1 MTTARLIRP
10 LLAAAFI
17 ASLLGG
23 SFTPDLVRGD
33 DLSQAQAQQKQIAA
47 QLAAQKAHMAE
58 LASLQADLAASLA
71 VTKFKL
77 IGINSDL
84 VDVKANVA
92 ATQIKVNAVQ
102 AQYNQQVEDLN
113 NLDLALVGLD
123 REEQQKAA
131 DLAQAKALL
140 ADHIKAAY
148 DQDRTSILE
157 TILSAD
163 SFTDALGDIGNLID
177 VGDQDHVLANQIATD
192 QATLF
197 ALNET
202 VTSTRFQTQELAEQ
216 TAAQK
221 VQLDTSLASLNAA
234 KAQLAILQKATSKA
248 LALQVATYNKLSS
261 NAAALRR
268 AINAEAAAEAK
279 ISQKIQNILNAGGNN
294 GGIPSQYNGTLRWP
308 ISGTVTQEF
317 GCTGFPSEPP
327 LGSCAH
333 FHNGIDIADPMDTPI
348 HAAGDGRVV
357 FAGPLS
363 DGAWVVMIA
372 HSTKLITWYAHVDDR
387 RGHTIPVKVGQW
399 VTAGQVIAYVGMTGN
414 TTGPHLHFMTQ
425 LNGNYVNPRLFL

>member
-10 LLAAAFI
+10 ILLAAFVAALF
-17 ASLLGG
+17 GG

-33 DLSQAQAQQKQIAA
+33 DLSQAQAQQRAIAAQIAA
-47 QLAAQKAHMAE
+47 EKKHMAE
-58 LASLQADLAASLA
+58 LASLQADLAATLA
-71 VTKFKL
+71 VTKSKL
-77 IGINSDL
+77 QGINSDL

-92 ATQIKVNAVQ
+92 ATQAKVNAVQ
-102 AQYNQQVEDLN
+102 VQYNQQVEDLN
-113 NLDLALVGLD
+113 NLDLALVGLN
-123 REEQQKAA
+123 REEQEKAA
-131 DLAQAKALL
+131 DLAKTKALL
-140 ADHIKAAY
+140 ADHIRAAY

-157 TILSAD
+157 TILSAA
-163 SFTDALGDIGNLID
+163 SFTDALGDIGSLID
-177 VGDQDHVLANQIATD
+177 FGNQDHVLANQIAID
-192 QATLF
+192 QATLM
-197 ALNET
+197 ALNTT
-202 VTSTRFQTQELAEQ
+202 VTSTRLQTEQLAEQ

-221 VQLDTSLASLNAA
+221 VQLDASLAALNAA
-234 KAQLAILQKATSKA
+234 KAQLALLQKATSKA
-248 LALQVATYNKLSS
+248 LALQVSTYNKLST

-268 AINAEAAAEAK
+268 AINAEAAAEAA
-279 ISQKIQNILNAGGNN
+279 ISRKIQNILNAGGLG
-294 GGIPSQYNGTLRWP
+294 GGIPSQYNGTLNWP

-333 FHNGIDIADPMDTPI
+333 FHNGIDIADPMYTPI
-348 HAAGDGRVV
+348 HAAGPGKVV

-372 HSTKLITWYAHVDDR
+372 HSTHLITWYAHVDDKR
-387 RGHTIPVKVGQW
+387 HPIPVRVGQW

-414 TTGPHLHFMTQ
+414 TTGPHLHWMTQ

>member
-10 LLAAAFI
+10 LLIAALAV
-17 ASLLGG
+17 ALLGG
-23 SFTPDLVRGD
+23 SFTPDLVKGD
-33 DLSQAQAQQKQIAA
+33 DLSQAQAQQKAIAA
-47 QLAAQKAHMAE
+47 QIAAQKAHMAE
-58 LASLQADLAASLA
+58 LASLQADLATALAS
-71 VTKFKL
+71 TKTKL
-77 IGINSDL
+77 LGINSDL
-84 VDVKANVA
+84 VDVKANVV
-92 ATQIKVNAVQ
+92 ATQAKVTAVQ
-102 AQYNQQVEDLN
+102 AEYNAQVEDLN
-113 NLDLALVGLD
+113 NLDLALIGLD
-123 REEQQKAA
+123 REEQAKAA

-140 ADHIKAAY
+140 AAHIVAAY

-157 TILSAD
+157 TLLSAD
-163 SFTDALGDIGNLID
+163 SFTDALGDIGSEID
-177 VGDQDHVLANQIATD
+177 FGNQDHLLANQVAAD

-202 VTSTRFQTQELAEQ
+202 VTSTRAQTQQLAQQ

-221 VQLDTSLASLNAA
+221 VQLDASLASLNAA

-248 LALQVATYNKLSS
+248 LALQLATYKKLSS
-261 NAAALRR
+261 NAAALRK
-268 AINAEAAAEAK
+268 AINAEAAAEAAV
-279 ISQKIQNILNAGGNN
+279 SRKIQSILNAGGAS
-294 GGIPSQYNGTLRWP
+294 GGIPSQYSGTLEWP
-308 ISGTVTQEF
+308 IKGTVTQEF

-372 HSTKLITWYAHVDDR
+372 HSTHLVTWYAHVDDR
-387 RGHTIPVKVGQW
+387 KGHTIPVKVGQW

-425 LNGNYVNPRLFL
+425 LNGSYVNPRLFL

>member
-1 MTTARLIRP
+1 MTTARLVRP
-10 LLAAAFI
+10 LLAVAFI

-33 DLSQAQAQQKQIAA
+33 DLSQAQAQQRAIAA
-47 QLAAQKAHMAE
+47 QIAAQKAHMAE
-58 LASLQADLAASLA
+58 LASLQADLAATLA
-71 VTKFKL
+71 TTKTKL
-77 IGINSDL
+77 AGINSDL

-92 ATQIKVNAVQ
+92 ATQAKVNAVE
-102 AQYNQQVEDLN
+102 ARYNQQVEDLN
-113 NLDLALVGLD
+113 NLDLALVGLN

-131 DLAQAKALL
+131 DLASTKALL
-140 ADHIKAAY
+140 ADHIRAAY
-148 DQDRTSILE
+148 DQDRTSVLE
-157 TILSAD
+157 TILSAA

-177 VGDQDHVLANQIATD
+177 FGNQDHVLASQIASD

-197 ALNET
+197 SLNTT
-202 VTSTRFQTQELAEQ
+202 VTSTRIQTEQLAEQ

-221 VQLDTSLASLNAA
+221 VQLDASLASLNAA
-234 KAQLAILQKATSKA
+234 KAQLALLQKATSKA
-248 LALQVATYNKLSS
+248 LALQVSTYNKLSS

-268 AINAEAAAEAK
+268 AINAEAVAESA
-279 ISQKIQNILNAGGNN
+279 ISKKIQQILDAGGQS
-294 GGIPSQYNGTLRWP
+294 GGIPSQYNGTLNWP

-333 FHNGIDIADPMDTPI
+333 FHNGIDIADPMYTPI

-372 HSTKLITWYAHVDDR
+372 HSTHLVTWYAHVDNR
-387 RGHTIPVKVGQW
+387 RHPIPVRVGQW

-414 TTGPHLHFMTQ
+414 TTGPHLHWMTQ
-425 LNGNYVNPRLFL
+425 LNGDYVNPRLFL